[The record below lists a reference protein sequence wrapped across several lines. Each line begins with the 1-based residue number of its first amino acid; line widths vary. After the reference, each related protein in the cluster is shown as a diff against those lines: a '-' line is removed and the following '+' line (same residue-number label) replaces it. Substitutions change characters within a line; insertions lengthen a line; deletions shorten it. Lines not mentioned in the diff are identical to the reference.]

1 MTRLKKAKPLAPL
14 VKEWP
19 LTAAAT
25 LGSSVRARG
34 IMLEVRAHLPAKSK
48 QLVHFE
54 AGSLTLRLPDGSDA
68 NVAAISAV
76 VERTLNGIDSLPVIP
91 REIEDILSISSSERH
106 RWLKDGRLVSAGTRT
121 VKLRGRARKITFHV
135 FDPRYIEDLLDRDSM
150 SVWREDD
157 AIARKE
163 NRRRAAGKAA
173 ITRARRNGG
182 GEGVDAADPEKP
194 VGWDEFEREGFLR

>member
-1 MTRLKKAKPLAPL
+1 M
-14 VKEWP
+14 
-19 LTAAAT
+19 
-25 LGSSVRARG
+25 
-34 IMLEVRAHLPAKSK
+34 
-48 QLVHFE
+48 
-54 AGSLTLRLPDGSDA
+54 
-68 NVAAISAV
+68 
-76 VERTLNGIDSLPVIP
+76 
-91 REIEDILSISSSERH
+91 
-106 RWLKDGRLVSAGTRT
+106 SAGTRT

-157 AIARKE
+157 TIARKE

-182 GEGVDAADPEKP
+182 GEGGDAADPEKP